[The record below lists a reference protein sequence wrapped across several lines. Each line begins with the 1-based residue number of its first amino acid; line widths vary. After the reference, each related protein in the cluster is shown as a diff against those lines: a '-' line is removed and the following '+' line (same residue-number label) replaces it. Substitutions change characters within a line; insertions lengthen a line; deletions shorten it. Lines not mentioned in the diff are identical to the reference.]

1 MFFKHWVPKSVT
13 KYKIFPMIFLFFKK
27 YFTVYKNPHCAERF
41 LLGFFGIH
49 QAYFFSRIKRCKN
62 LIFFLKN
69 FKNWKFF
76 MVIKKWAFFI
86 FLLSTFILKRFVFY
100 FLFFRIIE
108 IRNIGWFWWL
118 VWIKFFNSC
127 RRVEKCRKS
136 LFFSKIV
143 FFRLDCGRIVVF

>member
-1 MFFKHWVPKSVT
+1 VQKPNF
-13 KYKIFPMIFLFFKK
+13 
-27 YFTVYKNPHCAERF
+27 
-41 LLGFFGIH
+41 
-49 QAYFFSRIKRCKN
+49 
-62 LIFFLKN
+62 FFLKN

-136 LFFSKIV
+136 LFFFENCIFSIRLWQDSSFLEFLRGKNQGKSSKKIFLSCIV
-143 FFRLDCGRIVVF
+143 YKKFLSQNVEHTWQLNWKAFQKSKHLYFLPP

>member
-1 MFFKHWVPKSVT
+1 MFFKHWVPKKCYKMCSQWFSFFQ
-13 KYKIFPMIFLFFKK
+13 KIFYRLQKSPLCWKIPSRILWDSPGLFF
-27 YFTVYKNPHCAERF
+27 FKNQKVQKP
-41 LLGFFGIH
+41 
-49 QAYFFSRIKRCKN
+49 N
-62 LIFFLKN
+62 FFLKN

-136 LFFSKIV
+136 LFFFRKLY
-143 FFRLDCGRIVVF
+143 FFD